1 MVQKLKTPLIPEQGI
16 DMSPRDVME
25 SDIDTDFN
33 RSLSH
38 VVGQGPRG
46 SVALRCTSDGRLKV
60 ATASSACE
68 IYSVENGNAPN
79 AYDAPNT
86 FEFANA
92 QYVTDIFIETN
103 EATISFRDAAGAW
116 GDDKALPLGVAS
128 IDFIHYGIRI
138 QNRVPAAIAAY
149 EITIYY

>member
-16 DMSPRDVME
+16 SFTPRDVME
-25 SDIDTDFN
+25 SDVETDFG

-38 VVGQGPRG
+38 VVAQGPRG
-46 SVALRCTSDGRLKV
+46 SVALICTTDGRLHV
-60 ATASSACE
+60 ATAGSACE
-68 IYSVENGNAPN
+68 VYAVENGNAPN

-86 FEFANA
+86 FIFADA

-103 EATISFRDAAGAW
+103 EATIQFRNAAGAW
-116 GDDKALPLGVAS
+116 GDDKALPLGIAS
-128 IDFIHYGIRI
+128 LDFVHYGIRI

-149 EITIYY
+149 EITTYY